1 MTNQEPSRRPRVIA
15 DSEQLAKVT
24 RHRSAGPGAA
34 LFALGLIAV
43 GVAVAV
49 FAKLTPVAASNTAAQ
64 VDLLFNTMLGIA
76 AAIFLLVESSLIY
89 FAFRY
94 RRKAGEMGDGRPIH
108 GSNRLEI
115 AWTIMPA
122 LIVLWLGTYSYQ
134 ILTNIRQ
141 AAPGGGMTVEVT
153 GRQFQWEFFYPAYNV
168 RTVNDLRLPRGEA
181 VSLKIVATDVLHSLW
196 VPALRIKQDAVPG
209 RQNAMNFIAEANGV
223 FPIRCAELC
232 GAGHSRMIGSV
243 TIQEA
248 ADFQVWVAE
257 QQAKPAADAPTLI
270 TQYGCPAC
278 HTLTA
283 VGAAGLVGPNL
294 DGLGARAG
302 EAVEGLSAEDYIRQS
317 ITDPNAHVAEGFQP
331 GVMPQDFGT
340 RMTPEELTTLVNF
353 LLEQK

>member
-34 LFALGLIAV
+34 LFALGLIAAGIV
-43 GVAVAV
+43 VAV
-49 FAKLTPVAASNTAAQ
+49 FAKLTPVAASNTAEQ

-76 AAIFLLVESSLIY
+76 AAIFVLVEGALVF
-89 FAFRY
+89 FALRY
-94 RRKAGEMGDGRPIH
+94 RRKAGDTSDGRPIH

-134 ILTNIRQ
+134 ILTGIRQ
-141 AAPGGGMTVEVT
+141 AAPGGGMTIEVT
-153 GRQFQWEFFYPAYNV
+153 GRQFQWEFYYPEYDV
-168 RTVNDLRLPRGEA
+168 RTTNDLHLPQGEA
-181 VSLKIVATDVLHSLW
+181 VSLQIVATDVLHSLW

-209 RQNAMNFIAEANGV
+209 RQNAMNFIPDTAGV

-243 TIQEA
+243 TIHEL
-248 ADFQVWVAE
+248 ADFQAWATE
-257 QQAKPAADAPTLI
+257 QQAKPAADAPTII

-294 DGLGARAG
+294 DGIGARAG
-302 EAVEGLSAEDYIRQS
+302 EAVAGLSAEDYLRQS
-317 ITDPNAHVAEGFQP
+317 ITDPNAHVVEGFQP
-331 GVMPQDFGT
+331 GVMPQDFGQ